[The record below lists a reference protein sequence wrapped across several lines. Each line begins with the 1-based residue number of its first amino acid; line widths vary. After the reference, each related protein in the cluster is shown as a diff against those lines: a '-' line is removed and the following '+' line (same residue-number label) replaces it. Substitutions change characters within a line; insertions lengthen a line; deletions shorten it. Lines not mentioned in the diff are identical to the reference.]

1 MFAVALEEAFFS
13 EVALSIETFA
23 DLGSWFDQQLDT
35 ALARRGV
42 EAGEGTR
49 AYLVDLL
56 ERMGV
61 GHDPDSLRT
70 PLAIQ
75 LAEARAVTAQ
85 AERLRRFRALGDDAL
100 YLRGF
105 CTEHLEHRGISAE
118 YVATLGE
125 AAYDQAGELAQRSAA
140 RGVGDVYRELA
151 RKFAC
156 LAEALDELRE
166 STVFRTPGDVVRLYD
181 RWLKTHSPRIAE
193 RLSEEG
199 VFPALAAKT
208 RVVH

>member
-1 MFAVALEEAFFS
+1 M
-13 EVALSIETFA
+13 SIETFA
-23 DLGSWFDQQLDT
+23 DLGAWFHEQLDA

-42 EAGEGTR
+42 QAGDGTR

-56 ERMGV
+56 ARMGV
-61 GHDPDSLRT
+61 GHDPSSLRT

-75 LAEARAVTAQ
+75 LAEARAVPSG

-105 CTEHLEHRGISAE
+105 CTDHLAHRGISTE

-125 AAYDQAGELAQRSAA
+125 AAYDHAGELARRSAG

-156 LAEALDELRE
+156 LAEALDEIRE

-181 RWLKTHSPRIAE
+181 RWQKTHSPRLAE

-199 VFPALAAKT
+199 VFPSLTPKNLA
-208 RVVH
+208 VH

>member
-1 MFAVALEEAFFS
+1 M
-13 EVALSIETFA
+13 SIETFA
-23 DLGSWFDQQLDT
+23 DLSPWFEQQLDE
-35 ALARRGV
+35 ALTRRGV
-42 EAGEGTR
+42 TAGERTR

-56 ERMGV
+56 ARVGV
-61 GHDPDSLRT
+61 GRDPDVLKT

-75 LAEARAVTAQ
+75 LAEARSVMGE

-125 AAYDQAGELAQRSAA
+125 AAYVQAGALATRSAG
-140 RGVGDVYRELA
+140 RGVSEVYRELA
-151 RKFAC
+151 RKFAG
-156 LAEALDELRE
+156 LAEALDEIRE
-166 STVFRTPGDVVRLYD
+166 STVFRTPRDIVRLYD

-193 RLSEEG
+193 RLTEEG
-199 VFPALAAKT
+199 VFPSLAPRT
-208 RVVH
+208 GVVH

>member
-1 MFAVALEEAFFS
+1 M
-13 EVALSIETFA
+13 SIETFA
-23 DLGSWFDQQLDT
+23 DLGGWFHDQLDA

-42 EAGEGTR
+42 QAADATR

-56 ERMGV
+56 ARMG
-61 GHDPDSLRT
+61 GGDDGSLRT

-75 LAEARAVTAQ
+75 LAEARAVPGG

-105 CTEHLEHRGISAE
+105 CSEHLEHRGISAG

-125 AAYDQAGELAQRSAA
+125 AAYDHAGELALRSAE
-140 RGVGDVYRELA
+140 RPVSGVYRELA
-151 RKFAC
+151 RKFAR
-156 LAEALDELRE
+156 LAAALDELRE
-166 STVFRTPGDVVRLYD
+166 STVLRTPGDVVHLYD
-181 RWLKTHSPRIAE
+181 RWQKTHSPRLAE

-199 VFPALAAKT
+199 VFPALGPRNRA
-208 RVVH
+208 VH